1 MRARCDHS
9 PPPTRGGTT
18 IHAFVSGKNR
28 IMPAEPR
35 DVLCL
40 ILGGGKGTRLRPL
53 TEHRSKPAVPLAGKY
68 RLIDIPISNCLN
80 SGIRRMYLLTQF
92 NSVSLHRHIRQT
104 YRFDPFAEGFVEILA
119 AQQTN
124 EGELWYEGTADAVR
138 KNLRYVQQTSAKY
151 VLILSGDQLYRMNF
165 RDMLRTHV
173 KANADVT
180 IAALPVDREKAS
192 SFGIMRVDT
201 TGRVEGFL
209 EKPQTESELEIV
221 RTDPEWIASHGI
233 DAKGRECL
241 ASMGIYLFNRD
252 TLVDL
257 LEKTEYEDF
266 GREVFPASIRAR
278 RVQAHLFD
286 GYWED
291 IGTIGAFYETNL
303 LLAESDPPFSLMH
316 PDGPIYTRPR
326 FLPPTRIDGATIIGS
341 LVADG
346 CRIEQGTV
354 IDQSLV
360 GLRCVIATDVTIR
373 KSVLMGADY
382 LPWDA
387 AAPSP
392 SDGHPP
398 VGIGDRTVIEG
409 AIVDKNCRIGKD
421 VTIRVSEAPLPDGER
436 GPVVVRDGVVV
447 VPRGA
452 IIPDGW
458 SF

>member
-1 MRARCDHS
+1 M
-9 PPPTRGGTT
+9 
-18 IHAFVSGKNR
+18 
-28 IMPAEPR
+28 
-35 DVLCL
+35 LCL

-104 YRFDPFAEGFVEILA
+104 YRFDPFAGGFVEILA

-138 KNLRYVQQTSAKY
+138 KNLRYVQQADAKY
-151 VLILSGDQLYRMNF
+151 VLILSGDQLYRMDF

-173 KANADVT
+173 ESGAPAT

-192 SFGIMRVDT
+192 AFGIMRID
-201 TGRVEGFL
+201 GEGCVEGFV
-209 EKPQTESELEIV
+209 EKPQTDEELEVV
-221 RTDPEWIASHGI
+221 RTDPDWIASHGI
-233 DAKGRECL
+233 DPQGRECL
-241 ASMGIYLFNRD
+241 ASMGIYLFDRH

-266 GREVFPASIRAR
+266 GREVFPAALREQW
-278 RVQAHLFD
+278 VKVHLFD

-291 IGTIGAFYETNL
+291 IGTIRAFYESNL
-303 LLAESDPPFSLMH
+303 LLAESDPQFTLVH

-373 KSVLMGADY
+373 KSVLMGADFM
-382 LPWDA
+382 PSDP
-387 AAPSP
+387 AAPSTD
-392 SDGHPP
+392 DGNPP
-398 VGIGDRTVIEG
+398 LGIGDRTVIEG

-421 VTIRVSEAPLPDGER
+421 VTIRATGDSSLPDCER
-436 GPVVVRDGVVV
+436 GPVIVRDGVIV

-452 IIPDGW
+452 IVPDGW
-458 SF
+458 TF